1 MNGYA
6 ISGQPP
12 VLLPVPGDSFA
23 CLGDIVARVKAERA
37 DKQAAE
43 AADIRARNAVHIKAP
58 TRSERISELQQALA
72 RARHELAD
80 LNSTQRWG
88 RWTQEQFIAK
98 CAAPAATANL
108 CMALLAQMGES
119 L

>member
-12 VLLPVPGDSFA
+12 VLLPVPVDSFA

-43 AADIRARNAVHIKAP
+43 AAEQRARNAVHIKAP
-58 TRSERISELQQALA
+58 TRAERIASLRGDMASA
-72 RARHELAD
+72 RRELAD
-80 LNSTQRWG
+80 LDNTQRWG
-88 RWTQEQFIAK
+88 RWTQDEFARK
-98 CAAPAATANL
+98 CAPAGATINL
-108 CMALLAQMGES
+108 CAALLAQMGES